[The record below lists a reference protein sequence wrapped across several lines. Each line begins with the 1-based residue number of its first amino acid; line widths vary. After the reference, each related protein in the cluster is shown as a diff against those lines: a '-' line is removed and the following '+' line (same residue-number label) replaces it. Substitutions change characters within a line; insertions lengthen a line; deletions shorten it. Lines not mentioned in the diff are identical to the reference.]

1 MKKSR
6 FLSLVLTLSVLA
18 ALFLPVS
25 ASALEEPALNCTHS
39 HYASEIY
46 YRGLPKEEKSND

>member
-25 ASALEEPALNCTHS
+25 ASAPEEPGLYCTPADLME
-39 HYASEIY
+39 ASDQEV
-46 YRGLPKEEKSND
+46 LDEKRA

>member
-18 ALFLPVS
+18 ALFL
-25 ASALEEPALNCTHS
+25 LLNPATKRVR
-39 HYASEIY
+39 E
-46 YRGLPKEEKSND
+46 G